1 MRQLKNTID
10 RGGMLHKKTALY
22 KKGRSNDLLKLKPY
36 TDAEATVLY
45 KEGKG
50 KFSKMVGSGIV
61 FYIGSGLSD
70 AQRKNPPPVGSRV
83 TFRYQG
89 FTKKGIPRFPVFLH
103 IRGEE

>member
-1 MRQLKNTID
+1 MIC
-10 RGGMLHKKTALY
+10 
-22 KKGRSNDLLKLKPY
+22 LKLKPY
-36 TDAEATVLY
+36 TDAEATVLGY

-50 KFSKMVGSGIV
+50 KFSKMVGSLKVQGDDGIV